1 MEQTVAKENPGDSF
15 IRNDPNFPV
24 LDNPWPDSNVETQNH
39 IDQVNNENAVFNA
52 KNVAT
57 NDISDPPGNTY
68 NDMDESNA
76 PMRFDIRQ
84 DRIRGDPSKRH
95 GLQDS
100 HSYQQD
106 LYNLVK
112 ANKGHFR
119 YHSEITN
126 PVTDIPQN
134 KVDPEH
140 MSISNDMTER
150 NVMNALSGK
159 FLFNIFVMT

>member
-1 MEQTVAKENPGDSF
+1 
-15 IRNDPNFPV
+15 
-24 LDNPWPDSNVETQNH
+24 
-39 IDQVNNENAVFNA
+39 
-52 KNVAT
+52 
-57 NDISDPPGNTY
+57 
-68 NDMDESNA
+68 
-76 PMRFDIRQ
+76 MRFDIRQ